1 MTQQIANAL
10 FGYFEVL
17 YRTNQAILLLC
28 GTDIFNCRFE
38 NTSKVLDVIQDI
50 PRLVPFE
57 YKNSKDKLELTDK
70 NGLLEF
76 NSEITFLR
84 DDYDIILEHN
94 ENFLNKVRKIR
105 NKYEHKMHAVSPR
118 SAGSSNFVIF
128 EYEFFVRENSGKEEI
143 VSVCSCEFI
152 SLIKELNIMFSKIQN
167 EIKKYA
173 EKNSKT
179 GYNYYERLIRFD
191 FRDFNLIYDSEVLR
205 MVGKAMD
212 DF

>member
-1 MTQQIANAL
+1 
-10 FGYFEVL
+10 
-17 YRTNQAILLLC
+17 
-28 GTDIFNCRFE
+28 
-38 NTSKVLDVIQDI
+38 
-50 PRLVPFE
+50 
-57 YKNSKDKLELTDK
+57 
-70 NGLLEF
+70 
-76 NSEITFLR
+76 
-84 DDYDIILEHN
+84 
-94 ENFLNKVRKIR
+94 
-105 NKYEHKMHAVSPR
+105 MHAVSPR

-179 GYNYYERLIRFD
+179 GYNYYERLNRLD